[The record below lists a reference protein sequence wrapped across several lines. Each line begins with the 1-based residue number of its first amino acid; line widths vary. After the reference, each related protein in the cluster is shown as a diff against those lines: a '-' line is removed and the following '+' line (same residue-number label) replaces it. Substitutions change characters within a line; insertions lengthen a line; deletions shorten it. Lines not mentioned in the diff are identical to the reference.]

1 MGKITLFDKRF
12 KPLIP
17 YEEIEKAIARVADE
31 INRDFENSNDIP
43 ILLCTLN
50 GAIMFTAELMKR
62 LNFVSELVTIKLS
75 SYSGT
80 ESTGE
85 VSQVLGLSASV
96 KGRKVIV
103 VEDIVDT
110 GTTIVALKKHL
121 QDQGATQIKICTML
135 LKPASYKG
143 NIALDYVAM
152 EIPSDFIVGF
162 GLDYNNLGRS
172 YKDIYVLDTDSDGNP
187 DTIINIPKEH
197 MKYFILF
204 GPPGAGKGTQATA
217 MVENFHL
224 CHLSTGDLLRKEM
237 AAGSELGLKA
247 KALINAGEL
256 VPDEIVEGMIEKQ
269 FDTVKGVEGFLLDG
283 FPRTIAQAEALN
295 AILAK
300 KGEEVTSVVSLMI
313 PDEMIKER
321 IAHRASIEGRADDAN
336 EEVIANRIRTYH
348 DKTEPLVAFYKEAG
362 KYNEI
367 DGIGTIEEVRGRIAD
382 LMSKY

>member
-1 MGKITLFDKRF
+1 MGKITLFDKTF
-12 KPLIP
+12 KPFIP
-17 YEEIEKAIARVADE
+17 YAEIEKAIGQVAE
-31 INRDFENSNDIP
+31 RINKDFENSNEVP

-50 GAIMFTAELMKR
+50 GAIMFTSELMKR
-62 LNFVSELVTIKLS
+62 LNFISELVTIKLS
-75 SYSGT
+75 SYIGT
-80 ESTGE
+80 QSSGE
-85 VSQVLGLSASV
+85 VSQVMGLTTDV

-110 GTTIVALKKHL
+110 GTTIVALKKFL
-121 QDQGATQIKICTML
+121 QEQGASDIRICTML

-143 NIALDYVAM
+143 DVKLDYVAM
-152 EIPSDFIVGF
+152 EIPNDFIVGF
-162 GLDYNNLGRS
+162 GLDYDNLGRS
-172 YKDIYVLDTDSDGNP
+172 YKDIYVLDTDSDGTP
-187 DTIINIPKEH
+187 DTIINIPEKH

-204 GPPGAGKGTQATA
+204 GPPGAGKGTQASA

-321 IAHRASIEGRADDAN
+321 IAHRAAIEGRADDAN

-348 DKTEPLVAFYKEAG
+348 DKTEPLVAFYKGAG

-367 DGIGTIEEVRGRIAD
+367 DGTGTIEEVRGRIAD